1 MQQHTNGG
9 YVAVTGHKF
18 KTGTHGD
25 EHWPKIPDT
34 DPFPEDELERN
45 RDFIQRC
52 RAHTMPFRK
61 NRKENQ

>member
-34 DPFPEDELERN
+34 EPFPRS
-45 RDFIQRC
+45 RTGTQ
-52 RAHTMPFRK
+52 P
-61 NRKENQ
+61 